1 MKEAPRNA
9 PCPCGSGKR
18 YKECCGRLPRADADA
33 PSSVAGRMNEALAA
47 QAGDPPRAEAIYREV
62 LAEAPD
68 LPDALHML
76 GVLRLERGDCGEAAS
91 LILRALDLTA
101 WRVGTFRYNLG
112 LVLARAYRE
121 QAELDR
127 DAALGRIAKPTGVTD
142 SGIGAQ
148 PPAVAIIV
156 PSYNHAGFVERAL
169 ESVFNQSYRRVELVV
184 IDDGSS
190 DDSAAIIARALAG
203 SPFPHRFMTRSNR
216 GAAAT
221 IDEAIALSTAPFVNV
236 LNSDDWFSEHRIAL
250 MIERVAAAG
259 ADWGFSEVVYADDT
273 GRTIDPALDRRAATL
288 SAIARAATRHATA
301 GFSFFTGN
309 VAISSGNLFFS
320 RALWQKIGGFGK
332 LRYNHDWEFGLRAL
346 RFAEPV
352 FVPAPTYHYRLHGA
366 NTISAAIGDGGMNEA
381 NRMLTEFYRWASAER
396 ASANPLAPTLHNWG
410 MYFVC
415 TCLNA
420 GWAGLFER
428 DTLRRMVL
436 DVAGDDGGGAAVRQ
450 G

>member
-9 PCPCGSGKR
+9 PCSCGSGKR
-18 YKECCGRLPRADADA
+18 YKECCGRLPGAGADA

-47 QAGDPPRAEAIYREV
+47 QAGDPRRAEAIYREV

-76 GVLRLERGDCGEAAS
+76 GVLRFERGECREAAS

-101 WRVGTFRYNLG
+101 WRFGTFRYNLG
-112 LVLARAYRE
+112 LVVAKAYRE
-121 QAELDR
+121 QAERDR
-127 DAALGRIAKPTGVTD
+127 DAALGRVSPARATASAV
-142 SGIGAQ
+142 GAGG
-148 PPAVAIIV
+148 PIVAIVV
-156 PSYNHAGFVERAL
+156 PCYNHARFVERAL
-169 ESVFNQSYRRVELVV
+169 ESVFGQTYRRLELVV

-190 DDSAAIIARALAG
+190 DDSAGIIRRTLDG
-203 SPFPHRFMTRSNR
+203 SPFPHRFVARDNQ
-216 GAAAT
+216 GATAT
-221 IDEAIALSTAPFVNV
+221 INQAIAMSSAPFVNV

-250 MIERVAAAG
+250 MIERVVAAG
-259 ADWGFSEVVYADDT
+259 ADWGFSEVAYADDA
-273 GRTIDPALDRRAATL
+273 GRTIDPKVDRRAATL
-288 SAIARAATRHATA
+288 SAVAGAASRHATV
-301 GFSFFTGN
+301 GFSFFVGN

-320 RALWQKIGGFGK
+320 RAMWQRIGGFGE

-346 RFAEPV
+346 RVAEPV
-352 FVPAPTYHYRLHGA
+352 FVPAPTYHYRLHRA

-381 NRMLTEFYRWASAER
+381 NRMLAEFFRWASTAG
-396 ASANPLAPTLHNWG
+396 ASENPLAPTRHTWG

-415 TCLNA
+415 ACLNA

-428 DTLRRMVL
+428 EMLRRMAL
-436 DVAGDDGGGAAVRQ
+436 DIADGEGDRPAVPP